1 MNPGGN
7 SLSKTWM
14 EKGEKLLFLK
24 NRRYFWKFRRI
35 VNWIYTEVL
44 EEKEEDLF
52 VNILNPI
59 FHSLSK
65 HG

>member
-1 MNPGGN
+1 
-7 SLSKTWM
+7 M

-52 VNILNPI
+52 INVLNTI